1 MTGYYME
8 RLKTRPI
15 RIPSELLE
23 PAFAEVIGGYWEEIE
38 AFEKTE
44 DIEALEKMKQVL
56 LVMGRIADVSHAT
69 HCIIA
74 LSNQTGR
81 VEALIRELKGEA
93 L

>member
-1 MTGYYME
+1 ME

-15 RIPSELLE
+15 LIPSELLE
-23 PAFAEVIGGYWEEIE
+23 PVFANVIGGYWEEIE

-56 LVMGRIADVSHAT
+56 LVMGRIADASRAT

-74 LSNQTGR
+74 LSNQTGL
-81 VEALIRELKGEA
+81 VEARIRELKGEA